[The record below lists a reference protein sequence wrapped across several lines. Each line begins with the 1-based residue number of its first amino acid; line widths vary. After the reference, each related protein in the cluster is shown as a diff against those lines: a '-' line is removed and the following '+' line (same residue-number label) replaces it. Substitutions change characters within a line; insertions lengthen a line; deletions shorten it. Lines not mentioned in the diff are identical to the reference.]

1 MNEVGIFLL
10 SCERTNNDNF
20 QGPLE
25 KLTSLIEE
33 IFEAEDALPADI
45 DINELNHDFFSP
57 LSTDCSRPLLSPTIV
72 RKLTKYI
79 GQVARPTKRLRQTT
93 GGALGTPRAKGRM
106 ADVDTQI
113 LSRLLK
119 LLDRSVRA
127 GEDIEPFLNHAIHHA
142 PSSTKSS
149 PRKPDAKKNARTKK
163 SDRRSKSQT
172 PKDEDEMNTGM
183 QVDEQDTLDLG
194 EADFD
199 KLSRLLDVARDSI
212 VAADCC
218 IALLGSDRLTKQ
230 ASSDLST
237 HLSCSLSFFSALFR
251 RTDNSLFKRH
261 QKPT

>member
-1 MNEVGIFLL
+1 MNEVGIFCSIL
-10 SCERTNNDNF
+10 SLERSNNDIF

-25 KLTSLIEE
+25 KLTSLIED
-33 IFEAEDALPADI
+33 IFEAEDALPADMEI
-45 DINELNHDFFSP
+45 PELNHDFFSP
-57 LSTDCSRPLLSPTIV
+57 LSTDCARPLLSPAIV

-93 GGALGTPRAKGRM
+93 GGVLGTPRAKGRM

-127 GEDIEPFLNHAIHHA
+127 GEDIDPFLYHRTHHV

-149 PRKPDAKKNARTKK
+149 PRKLVANKNAKTKK
-163 SDRRSKSQT
+163 SDTRSKSQT
-172 PKDEDEMNTGM
+172 PKDEDEMDAGM
-183 QVDEQDTLDLG
+183 QVDEQDALDLG
-194 EADFD
+194 DADFD

-230 ASSDLST
+230 ASSD
-237 HLSCSLSFFSALFR
+237 
-251 RTDNSLFKRH
+251 
-261 QKPT
+261 

>member
-1 MNEVGIFLL
+1 MI
-10 SCERTNNDNF
+10 NF

-25 KLTSLIEE
+25 KLTSLIED

-45 DINELNHDFFSP
+45 DINDLNHDFFSP
-57 LSTDCSRPLLSPTIV
+57 LSTDCARPLLSPTIV

-93 GGALGTPRAKGRM
+93 GGVLGTPRAKGRM

-127 GEDIEPFLNHAIHHA
+127 GEDIEPFLYHTTHHA

-149 PRKPDAKKNARTKK
+149 PRKPVAKKNTKAKK
-163 SDRRSKSQT
+163 SDTCSKSQT
-172 PKDEDEMNTGM
+172 PKDEDEME
-183 QVDEQDTLDLG
+183 VEEQGAPDLG
-194 EADFD
+194 DADFD

-230 ASSDLST
+230 ASSDLNM
-237 HLSCSLSFFSALFR
+237 HISCLLSLSSFIPK
-251 RTDNSLFKRH
+251 N
-261 QKPT
+261 

>member
-1 MNEVGIFLL
+1 MNEVGIFSF
-10 SCERTNNDNF
+10 SCGHPNIDRF

-25 KLTSLIEE
+25 KLTSLIEN
-33 IFEAEDALPADI
+33 IFEAEDTLPADI
-45 DINELNHDFFSP
+45 DINDLNHDFFSP
-57 LSTDCSRPLLSPTIV
+57 LSTDCAQPLLSPTVV

-93 GGALGTPRAKGRM
+93 GGVLGTPRAQGRM

-127 GEDIEPFLNHAIHHA
+127 GEDIEPFLYHVTHHA
-142 PSSTKSS
+142 SSSAKSS
-149 PRKPDAKKNARTKK
+149 PRKPAVKK
-163 SDRRSKSQT
+163 SVKLKKTDTPSKSET
-172 PKDEDEMNTGM
+172 PNGEDVME
-183 QVDEQDTLDLG
+183 VDEQGAPDLG
-194 EADFD
+194 DADFD

-230 ASSDLST
+230 VGSDLNT
-237 HLSCSLSFFSALFR
+237 HISCPLSLSSSIPR
-251 RTDNSLFKRH
+251 N
-261 QKPT
+261 

>member
-1 MNEVGIFLL
+1 MNEVGIFFL
-10 SCERTNNDNF
+10 SCEYPNDDSL

-25 KLTSLIEE
+25 KLTSLIED

-45 DINELNHDFFSP
+45 DINDLNHDFFSP
-57 LSTDCSRPLLSPTIV
+57 LSTDCARPLLSPTIV

-93 GGALGTPRAKGRM
+93 GGVLGTPRAKGRM

-127 GEDIEPFLNHAIHHA
+127 GEDIEPLFNHVTHHA

-149 PRKPDAKKNARTKK
+149 PRKLVAKKNAKTRK
-163 SDRRSKSQT
+163 SDTRSKSQT
-172 PKDEDEMNTGM
+172 PKDEDEMEVEEPSTP
-183 QVDEQDTLDLG
+183 DLG
-194 EADFD
+194 DADFD

-230 ASSDLST
+230 ASSHLNTHISCPLSV
-237 HLSCSLSFFSALFR
+237 SSSIPKS
-251 RTDNSLFKRH
+251 
-261 QKPT
+261 

>member
-1 MNEVGIFLL
+1 MNGVGIFFLL
-10 SCERTNNDNF
+10 CERSNDDNF

-25 KLTSLIEE
+25 KLTSLIED

-119 LLDRSVRA
+119 LLDRSVKA
-127 GEDIEPFLNHAIHHA
+127 GEDIEPFLNHGIHHT

-149 PRKPDAKKNARTKK
+149 PRKPDAKRNARTKK
-163 SDRRSKSQT
+163 RDARSKSQT

-183 QVDEQDTLDLG
+183 QVEEQDTLDLPVG

-199 KLSRLLDVARDSI
+199 NLSILLDVARDSI

-218 IALLGSDRLTKQ
+218 IALLGSDRLKKPNRQ
-230 ASSDLST
+230 AQIYTRIYPS
-237 HLSCSLSFFSALFR
+237 H
-251 RTDNSLFKRH
+251 
-261 QKPT
+261 

>member
-1 MNEVGIFLL
+1 MNEVSIILL
-10 SCERTNNDNF
+10 SCERSNDDNF

-25 KLTSLIEE
+25 KLTSLIED

-57 LSTDCSRPLLSPTIV
+57 LSTDCARPLLSSSIV

-93 GGALGTPRAKGRM
+93 GGVLGTPRAKGRM

-127 GEDIEPFLNHAIHHA
+127 GEDIEPFLYHAIQHA

-149 PRKPDAKKNARTKK
+149 PRKLDVKKNARTKK
-163 SDRRSKSQT
+163 SDTRSKSQT
-172 PKDEDEMNTGM
+172 PKDEDDMDTGM
-183 QVDEQDTLDLG
+183 QFEVQGNLDLG
-194 EADFD
+194 DADFD
-199 KLSRLLDVARDSI
+199 KVSRLLDVARDSI

-230 ASSDLST
+230 ASSNFNT
-237 HLSCSLSFFSALFR
+237 HISCSLSLFSSIPK
-251 RTDNSLFKRH
+251 N
-261 QKPT
+261 

>member
-1 MNEVGIFLL
+1 MGIFFLL
-10 SCERTNNDNF
+10 CERANDDKF

-25 KLTSLIEE
+25 KLTSLIQD

-57 LSTDCSRPLLSPTIV
+57 LSTDCARPLLSPSIV

-93 GGALGTPRAKGRM
+93 GGVLGTPRAKGRM

-127 GEDIEPFLNHAIHHA
+127 GEDIEPFLYHAIHHA

-149 PRKPDAKKNARTKK
+149 PRKPDAKKNARMKK
-163 SDRRSKSQT
+163 SDTRSKSQT
-172 PKDEDEMNTGM
+172 PKDEDEMNTEM
-183 QVDEQDTLDLG
+183 QVEDQGTLDLG

-230 ASSDLST
+230 ASSDLKT
-237 HLSCSLSFFSALFR
+237 HIFCSLSFFSALFR
-251 RTDNSLFKRH
+251 RIDNSLFKRH
-261 QKPT
+261 

>member
-1 MNEVGIFLL
+1 
-10 SCERTNNDNF
+10 
-20 QGPLE
+20 
-25 KLTSLIEE
+25 LIQD
-33 IFEAEDALPADI
+33 IFEAEDALPTDI

-57 LSTDCSRPLLSPTIV
+57 LSTDCARPLLSPTIV

-93 GGALGTPRAKGRM
+93 GGVLGTPRAKGRM

-127 GEDIEPFLNHAIHHA
+127 GEDIDPFLYHATHHV

-149 PRKPDAKKNARTKK
+149 PRKPVAKKNTKTKK
-163 SDRRSKSQT
+163 SDTRSKSQT
-172 PKDEDEMNTGM
+172 PKDGDEMDTGM
-183 QVDEQDTLDLG
+183 QVEEQGAPDLVH
-194 EADFD
+194 ADFD

-230 ASSDLST
+230 VSLILNTHISS
-237 HLSCSLSFFSALFR
+237 SLNRWDIDFLCRPCA
-251 RTDNSLFKRH
+251 
-261 QKPT
+261 

>member
-1 MNEVGIFLL
+1 VNTQTMI
-10 SCERTNNDNF
+10 NF

-25 KLTSLIEE
+25 KLTSLIED

-45 DINELNHDFFSP
+45 DINDLNHDFFSP
-57 LSTDCSRPLLSPTIV
+57 LSTDCARPLLSPTIV

-93 GGALGTPRAKGRM
+93 GGVLGTPRAKGRM

-127 GEDIEPFLNHAIHHA
+127 GEDIEPFLYHVTHHA

-149 PRKPDAKKNARTKK
+149 PRKPVTKKISKTKK
-163 SDRRSKSQT
+163 SDTCSKSQT
-172 PKDEDEMNTGM
+172 PKDEDEME
-183 QVDEQDTLDLG
+183 VEEQGVPDLG
-194 EADFD
+194 DADFD

-230 ASSDLST
+230 ASSDLNM
-237 HLSCSLSFFSALFR
+237 HISCLLNFSSFIPKS
-251 RTDNSLFKRH
+251 
-261 QKPT
+261 